1 MKKPFSNQ
9 GGEVERR
16 GEGAEAAKLAEALS
30 QSEGP
35 TDELTHGF
43 HSYPARMHPQIARK
57 VLELFPGE
65 PVVDPFC
72 GSGTV
77 LVEARVAGRRSLG
90 VDLSPLGVRLAR
102 VKTDVR
108 TEASRERFRATIE
121 GIAERSEERV
131 RTRVDARAPLPH
143 GELQWYAPNV
153 LKELAG
159 LREEIRA
166 IEDVEDRRALEMLLS
181 SIIVKVSKQRS
192 DTSMQMQDKRI
203 RKGLPTEL
211 FLDKGV
217 ELLER
222 WAQLAKVASKS
233 PRPKVIEG
241 DALRL
246 RERLPKKTRAGLV
259 LSSPPYGGTYD
270 YVDHHM
276 RRYPWLGIDP
286 GRMRRFELGA
296 RRDFRKGGDAKRWD
310 QQMRDVLKSIAQVV
324 QPNAPIVLLVGDAQL
339 GQRRIDASDQLKRLA
354 KDARM
359 TWVASASQSRPDF
372 TGRQDRADRRE
383 SLVLLHASS

>member
-1 MKKPFSNQ
+1 MKKSLSNQ
-9 GGEVERR
+9 GGEIERR
-16 GEGAEAAKLAEALS
+16 GDDAEAAKLALALAE
-30 QSEGP
+30 SEGP
-35 TDELTHGF
+35 NDELTHGF
-43 HSYPARMHPQIARK
+43 HSYPARMHPRIARK
-57 VLELFPGE
+57 VLELYPGE

-77 LVEARVAGRRSLG
+77 LVEARVAGRRALG
-90 VDLSPLGVRLAR
+90 LDLSPLGVRLAR

-108 TEASRERFRATIE
+108 TDESRARFRVALE

-131 RTRVDARAPLPH
+131 RTRVDARAPLPRS
-143 GELQWYAPNV
+143 EIQWYAPNV

-159 LREEIRA
+159 LRKEIRD
-166 IEDVEDRRALEMLLS
+166 IENVEDRRALEILLS

-211 FLDKGV
+211 FLDKGM

-222 WAQLAKVASKS
+222 WGALAEVASKS
-233 PRPKVIEG
+233 PSPKVIEG

-246 RERLPKKTRAGLV
+246 IERMPKKTRAGLV
-259 LSSPPYGGTYD
+259 LTSPPYGGTYD

-286 GRMRRFELGA
+286 SRMRRNELGA
-296 RRDFRKGGDAKRWD
+296 RRDFRKGKDVKRWD
-310 QQMRDVLKSIAQVV
+310 QQVRQMLRSIAQVLAAD
-324 QPNAPIVLLVGDAQL
+324 APIILLVGDAQI
-339 GQRRIDASDQLKRLA
+339 GDRRIDASEQLKRLA
-354 KDARM
+354 NDAKLR
-359 TWVASASQSRPDF
+359 WIASASQARPDF
-372 TGRQDRADRRE
+372 TGRRDRADRRE
-383 SLVLLHASS
+383 SLVLLRP

>member
-9 GGEVERR
+9 GGEVEHR
-16 GEGAEAAKLAEALS
+16 GDEAESAKLADALS
-30 QSEGP
+30 QSDAP
-35 TDELTHGF
+35 ADELTHGF
-43 HSYPARMHPQIARK
+43 HSYPARMHPLIARK
-57 VLELFPGE
+57 VLELYPGE

-77 LVEARVAGRRSLG
+77 LVEARVAGRRAVG

-102 VKTDVR
+102 IKTDVR
-108 TEASRERFRATIE
+108 TEESLARFRATIE

-131 RTRVDARAPLPH
+131 RTRVDSRAPLPR

-159 LREEIRA
+159 LLEEIRA
-166 IEDVEDRRALEMLLS
+166 IEDIEDRRALEMLLS
-181 SIIVKVSKQRS
+181 AIVVKVSKQRS

-211 FLDKGV
+211 FLDKGI
-217 ELLER
+217 ELIDR
-222 WAQLAKVASKS
+222 WRQLAKVASKS
-233 PRPKVIEG
+233 PRPKAIEG

-286 GRMRRFELGA
+286 RRMQRFELGA
-296 RRDFRKGGDAKRWD
+296 RRDFRKAKDAKRWD
-310 QQMRDVLKSIAQVV
+310 QQMRDVLRSIAQVV
-324 QPNAPIVLLVGDAQL
+324 ERNAAIVLLVGDAQL
-339 GQRRIDASDQLKRLA
+339 GDRRIDASDQLKRLA
-354 KDARM
+354 KDAKLR
-359 TWVASASQSRPDF
+359 WVASASQARPDF
-372 TGRQDRADRRE
+372 TGRRDRADRRE
-383 SLVLLHASS
+383 SLVLLRSS